1 MSSLTDLP
9 ELVGFFSYSR
19 EDDDDSHGALTA
31 LRERIQRELR
41 GQLGRSMKTFR
52 LWQDKEAIAPG
63 TLWAAEIKTAV
74 AQAVF
79 FIPIITPT
87 VVRSPYCKFEL
98 ESFLA
103 REAELGRSDL
113 VFPILYIRVPEL
125 EDSARQQNDPVLSI
139 IAKRQYLDWRE
150 FRHRDVQST
159 DVKEAV
165 ERFCAKICEALHR
178 SWLSREEREKQQEIA
193 ALQQAEA
200 ERACREAEAK
210 RSAEEAASQRA
221 KAVENRRRDEEARKQ
236 AAELQAL
243 RRSEEDR
250 REQEAALIR
259 QRADAERLHSE
270 LQAKRQT
277 EEQERRRKGSTRAGV
292 VGLLIGASI
301 LGAIGFWLVNAPQ
314 VSVSPLATAPPAT
327 SPAPTA
333 AASGDVF
340 ALSAERERALKPK
353 DTFKECWNYC
363 PEMVVIPAGAFT
375 MGSPASE
382 QVRSSNEGPQHRVT
396 FANPFA
402 VGIFALTFD
411 EWDACVADGG
421 CNGYK
426 PDDQD
431 WGRGRLPV
439 IDVSWDDAEAYVAWV
454 SKKTG
459 KSYRL
464 LSEAERE
471 YVTRAGT
478 TTPFWWG
485 SSISTSQA
493 NYNGNYTY
501 GNGVKGEYRARTVQ
515 VGSFAPNPWGLYQVH
530 GNVWDW
536 TEDCYHDSYNGAPAD
551 GSAWTGGDCGSRV
564 IRGGSWF
571 HGPNSLRSANRS
583 GLSTGGRY
591 GELGFRVAR
600 TLLAP

>member
-270 LQAKRQT
+270 LQAKR
-277 EEQERRRKGSTRAGV
+277 
-292 VGLLIGASI
+292 
-301 LGAIGFWLVNAPQ
+301 
-314 VSVSPLATAPPAT
+314 
-327 SPAPTA
+327 
-333 AASGDVF
+333 
-340 ALSAERERALKPK
+340 
-353 DTFKECWNYC
+353 
-363 PEMVVIPAGAFT
+363 
-375 MGSPASE
+375 
-382 QVRSSNEGPQHRVT
+382 
-396 FANPFA
+396 
-402 VGIFALTFD
+402 
-411 EWDACVADGG
+411 
-421 CNGYK
+421 
-426 PDDQD
+426 
-431 WGRGRLPV
+431 
-439 IDVSWDDAEAYVAWV
+439 
-454 SKKTG
+454 
-459 KSYRL
+459 
-464 LSEAERE
+464 
-471 YVTRAGT
+471 
-478 TTPFWWG
+478 
-485 SSISTSQA
+485 
-493 NYNGNYTY
+493 
-501 GNGVKGEYRARTVQ
+501 
-515 VGSFAPNPWGLYQVH
+515 
-530 GNVWDW
+530 
-536 TEDCYHDSYNGAPAD
+536 
-551 GSAWTGGDCGSRV
+551 
-564 IRGGSWF
+564 
-571 HGPNSLRSANRS
+571 
-583 GLSTGGRY
+583 
-591 GELGFRVAR
+591 
-600 TLLAP
+600 

>member
-1 MSSLTDLP
+1 MSPLTDLP

-63 TLWAAEIKTAV
+63 TLWAAEIKAAV

-125 EDSARQQNDPVLSI
+125 EDSARQQSDPVLSI

-150 FRHRDVQST
+150 FRHRDVHST

-165 ERFCAKICEALHR
+165 ERFCAKICEALQR
-178 SWLSREEREKQQEIA
+178 AWLSPEERRAQEEAA
-193 ALQQAEA
+193 ALLRADTEKKAKEAEVNRREYEASEKAALTQARERADEERRRREAEQAKFEA
-200 ERACREAEAK
+200 ERPPP
-210 RSAEEAASQRA
+210 QRA
-221 KAVENRRRDEEARKQ
+221 SHSSNRALMIGSLVGAAIIAAIGAWFVVVRPTPPTVTAQQVPSAPGPASTPAPAPLAPTPPAVAPAQ
-236 AAELQAL
+236 PAATPKP
-243 RRSEEDR
+243 
-250 REQEAALIR
+250 I
-259 QRADAERLHSE
+259 
-270 LQAKRQT
+270 
-277 EEQERRRKGSTRAGV
+277 AGV
-292 VGLLIGASI
+292 
-301 LGAIGFWLVNAPQ
+301 
-314 VSVSPLATAPPAT
+314 
-327 SPAPTA
+327 
-333 AASGDVF
+333 
-340 ALSAERERALKPK
+340 ALSLQQERALQPK
-353 DTFKECWNYC
+353 DTFKECQNC
-363 PEMVVIPAGAFT
+363 PEMVVVPAGAFT

-382 QVRSSNEGPQHRVT
+382 EGRSNDEGPQRKVT

-402 VGIFALTFD
+402 VGKFALTFD

-421 CNGYK
+421 CNGYR
-426 PDDQD
+426 PDDNG
-431 WGRGRLPV
+431 WGRGRQPV
-439 IDVSWDDAEAYVAWV
+439 INVSWDDAKAYVAWLA
-454 SKKTG
+454 KKTR

-464 LSEAERE
+464 LTEAERE
-471 YVTRAGT
+471 YAARAGT

-485 SSISTSQA
+485 SSISTGQA
-493 NYNGNYTY
+493 NYDGNYTY
-501 GNGVKGEYRARTVQ
+501 GNGVKGEFRERTTQ
-515 VGSFAPNPWGLYQVH
+515 VGSFVPNPWGLYQVH

-536 TEDCYHDSYNGAPAD
+536 TEDCYHDSYNGAPAN
-551 GSAWTGGDCGSRV
+551 GAAWTSGDCSRHV
-564 IRGGSWF
+564 RRGGSWYLY
-571 HGPNSLRSANRS
+571 PYYLRSASRDGHPAS
-583 GLSTGGRY
+583 DQDSYTGL
-591 GELGFRVAR
+591 RVGR
-600 TLLAP
+600 TLAP

>member
-113 VFPILYIRVPEL
+113 VFPILYIKVPEL
-125 EDSARQQNDPVLSI
+125 EDSSRQQNDPVLSI

-150 FRHRDVQST
+150 FRHRDVHST

-178 SWLSREEREKQQEIA
+178 QKPSTISRGAQQEPA
-193 ALQQAEA
+193 AA
-200 ERACREAEAK
+200 RAGSDRPRLDAGAK
-210 RSAEEAASQRA
+210 RGAEQ
-221 KAVENRRRDEEARKQ
+221 ARGN
-236 AAELQAL
+236 A
-243 RRSEEDR
+243 
-250 REQEAALIR
+250 
-259 QRADAERLHSE
+259 ADAPAPSHRAL
-270 LQAKRQT
+270 LA
-277 EEQERRRKGSTRAGV
+277 GS
-292 VGLLIGASI
+292 LIGA
-301 LGAIGFWLVNAPQ
+301 AIVAALVAWFVVVRPA
-314 VSVSPLATAPPAT
+314 SVAVTPAPPTVTAQQVPAAPE
-327 SPAPTA
+327 PAPTPAPAPSAPTPPAVAPAQPA
-333 AASGDVF
+333 ATPAPIVVT
-340 ALSAERERALKPK
+340 ALSPEQERALKPK
-353 DTFKECWNYC
+353 DTFKECSKC
-363 PEMVVIPAGAFT
+363 PEMVVAPAGTFT

-382 QVRSSNEGPQHRVT
+382 QGRSTDEGPQHQVT
-396 FANPFA
+396 FAKPFA
-402 VGIFALTFD
+402 VGKFALTFD
-411 EWDACVADGG
+411 EWDACVAGGG
-421 CNGYK
+421 CNGYR
-426 PDDQD
+426 PGDNG
-431 WGRGRLPV
+431 WGRGRQPA
-439 IDVSWDDAEAYVAWV
+439 INVSWDDAKAYVAWLA
-454 SKKTG
+454 KKTG
-459 KSYRL
+459 KPYRL

-485 SSISTSQA
+485 GSISTSQA
-493 NYNGNYTY
+493 NYNGNDTY
-501 GNGVKGEYRARTVQ
+501 GDGVKGQYRARTVP
-515 VGSFAPNPWGLYQVH
+515 VDSFAPNPWGLYQVH
-530 GNVWDW
+530 GNVYDW
-536 TEDCYHDSYNGAPAD
+536 TEDCYHDSYQGAPTD
-551 GSAWTGGDCGSRV
+551 GSAWTSGGCGGRV
-564 IRGGSWF
+564 VRGGSWVL
-571 HGPNSLRSANRS
+571 GPDILRSAYRAWASADVRNS
-583 GLSTGGRY
+583 D
-591 GELGFRVAR
+591 LGFRVAR
-600 TLLAP
+600 TLTP